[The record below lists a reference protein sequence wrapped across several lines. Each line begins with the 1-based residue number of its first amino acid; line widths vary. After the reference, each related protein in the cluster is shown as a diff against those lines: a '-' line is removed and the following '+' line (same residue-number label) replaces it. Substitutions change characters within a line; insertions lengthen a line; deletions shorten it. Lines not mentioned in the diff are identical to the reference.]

1 MNLAPSPKAEKTGQ
15 GHRSQCGKEDGH
27 FVLVLSHVWP
37 LLCWRG
43 KPDENRRCLAG
54 SVARQSLYLRH
65 APWAMGHGRGA
76 EFGAGFVTSE
86 VITQGFKA
94 GLGKS
99 SINRRPS
106 DVDHGTPSVHT
117 ALAVFGATS
126 LARKCAPDLPV
137 KGGLAF
143 GAAAVVAAS
152 RVDAGKHTVGQ
163 GNLWIILP
171 MASRPIFPQ
180 AGSPLAIR

>member
-1 MNLAPSPKAEKTGQ
+1 
-15 GHRSQCGKEDGH
+15 
-27 FVLVLSHVWP
+27 
-37 LLCWRG
+37 
-43 KPDENRRCLAG
+43 
-54 SVARQSLYLRH
+54 
-65 APWAMGHGRGA
+65 MGHGRGA